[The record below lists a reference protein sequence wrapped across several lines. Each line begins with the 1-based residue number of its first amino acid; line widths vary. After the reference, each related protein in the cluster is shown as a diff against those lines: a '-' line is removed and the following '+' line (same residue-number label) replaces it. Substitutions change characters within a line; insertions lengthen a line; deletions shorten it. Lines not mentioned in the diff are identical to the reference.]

1 MKEKSTEKSME
12 ITDLQ
17 VMIVDTRRFLEL
29 VAEDPSTVYPLVITT
44 RSGMHSPVAVKTSVL
59 DIIRTREELD
69 DFLDNTNRTVGM
81 FPVGCHKMK
90 DQTNID
96 LEGKGE
102 CWFTAKEIS
111 NLGIFKGEKL
121 RRHMNLERE
130 KDLEKVYRYLLM
142 GRGFIR
148 E

>member
-1 MKEKSTEKSME
+1 MMLASSCGKVPAQHDYGVFLSVTE
-12 ITDLQ
+12 D
-17 VMIVDTRRFLEL
+17 LEL
-29 VAEDPSTVYPLVITT
+29 LQDYKTVVID
-44 RSGMHSPVAVKTSVL
+44 AQ
-59 DIIRTREELD
+59 
-69 DFLDNTNRTVGM
+69 F
-81 FPVGCHKMK
+81 
-90 DQTNID
+90 
-96 LEGKGE
+96 
-102 CWFTAKEIS
+102 FTAKEIS